1 MTNSIANLEASELLA
16 RVLRPSDTAMV
27 EATGDELVV
36 VNTADEGTYYLN
48 PTARVI
54 WEMLDGE
61 RSGNDILAALQQAY
75 EAGPNADH
83 LVSTL
88 RGFAGGGL
96 VESV

>member
-1 MTNSIANLEASELLA
+1 
-16 RVLRPSDTAMV
+16 MV
-27 EATGDELVV
+27 EATGDELVI

-48 PTARVI
+48 PTARLI

-61 RSGNDILAALQQAY
+61 RSGHDILAALQRAY

-88 RGFAGGGL
+88 RGFVGGGL
-96 VESV
+96 VEGV